1 MLPISEFH
9 YHRRVQFPETD
20 ATGIVH
26 FTNFFKYVEE
36 AEHAMWRAAGLSIAP
51 PDSPIGWPRVAASF
65 EFRQAL
71 RFEDEFDVHL
81 QIAEK
86 TRKTLRYQAVL
97 RKEGETIAV
106 GSLTDHLRAQSAG
119 RGAQSRR
126 HAVRHRRSIRSGRR
140 LTPKGS
146 GRRCLR
152 RTVLLEVPEPLRG
165 AARTG
170 SAMSAELRLENVERR
185 RSRYTP
191 TVVCCATPR
200 NGFTPLMPSQGYFSQ
215 GGSRSPSSRSR
226 KPGTKNS
233 FVSVVSFTRP
243 VSP

>member
-51 PDSPIGWPRVAASF
+51 PDSAIGWPRVAASF
-65 EFRQAL
+65 EFHKAL

-86 TRKTLRYQAVL
+86 TRKTIRYQAVL

-106 GSLTDHLRAQSAG
+106 GSLTIICVRKAPGEALRAADM
-119 RGAQSRR
+119 
-126 HAVRHRRSIRSGRR
+126 
-140 LTPKGS
+140 P
-146 GRRCLR
+146 
-152 RTVLLEVPEPLRG
+152 PES
-165 AARTG
+165 AARFEVVAP
-170 SAMSAELRLENVERR
+170 SA
-185 RSRYTP
+185 
-191 TVVCCATPR
+191 
-200 NGFTPLMPSQGYFSQ
+200 
-215 GGSRSPSSRSR
+215 
-226 KPGTKNS
+226 
-233 FVSVVSFTRP
+233 
-243 VSP
+243 

>member
-86 TRKTLRYQAVL
+86 THKTLRYQAVL
-97 RKEGETIAV
+97 RKAGETIAV
-106 GSLTDHLRAQSAG
+106 GSLTIICV
-119 RGAQSRR
+119 RR
-126 HAVRHRRSIRSGRR
+126 M
-140 LTPKGS
+140 P
-146 GRRCLR
+146 
-152 RTVLLEVPEPLRG
+152 G
-165 AARTG
+165 AAFKAADMPAEIAARFAVAA
-170 SAMSAELRLENVERR
+170 SA
-185 RSRYTP
+185 
-191 TVVCCATPR
+191 
-200 NGFTPLMPSQGYFSQ
+200 
-215 GGSRSPSSRSR
+215 
-226 KPGTKNS
+226 
-233 FVSVVSFTRP
+233 
-243 VSP
+243 